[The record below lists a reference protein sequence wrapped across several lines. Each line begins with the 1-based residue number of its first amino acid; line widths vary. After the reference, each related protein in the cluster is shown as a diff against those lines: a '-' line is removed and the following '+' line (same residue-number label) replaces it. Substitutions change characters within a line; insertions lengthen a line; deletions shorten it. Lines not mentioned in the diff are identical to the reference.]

1 MDIKWFNIADYE
13 QKFKPSNFFIGARG
27 IGKTYSAFSY
37 VIEKNEPFIYLRN
50 TDVQL
55 DECCSTFGNPFKRW
69 ARDHGRDIFMKR
81 EKKHAVIYERIGEEV
96 KELGYGWALSAS
108 ADLRG
113 VDLSDAKYCIFDEF
127 IEKRTLSYDQGK
139 NYNHFYETVN
149 RNRELLGE
157 KPFYVILL
165 SNAQMLNN
173 SILVKKGL
181 VSGIENLIKTG
192 QKSFSTKSC
201 FVCLPVSE
209 VSDLK
214 KQSAFYQG
222 MEGTTEYKE
231 AIENKFANDSFYGIK
246 KRPLKEYTPMCMID
260 NIYLYKHKSTSK
272 VYATYTTATNCPE
285 FTSKDNFAI
294 FYRSYGRF
302 LDVMA
307 ATGDLEYENFTI
319 KSELTRILKI

>member
-37 VIEKNEPFIYLRN
+37 VIEKNEPFIYMRN
-50 TDVQL
+50 TMVQL
-55 DECCSTFGNPFKRW
+55 DECCSAFGNPFKKW
-69 ARDHGRDIFMKR
+69 SRDHGRDIYMKK
-81 EKKHAVIYERIGEEV
+81 EKNHAVILENKGEEV
-96 KELGYGWALSAS
+96 VQLGYGGALSAVK
-108 ADLRG
+108 ALRG
-113 VDLSDAKYCIFDEF
+113 VDLSDVKRGVFDEF
-127 IEKRTLSYDQGK
+127 IEKRTLDFNQYSAYDD
-139 NYNHFYETVN
+139 FYETVN
-149 RNRELLGE
+149 HNRDLLGE
-157 KPFYVILL
+157 DPFYMIML
-165 SNAQMLNN
+165 SNAQMLSNP
-173 SILVKKGL
+173 ILVGKKL
-181 VSGIENLIKTG
+181 VTGIEGLIKTG
-192 QKSFSTKSC
+192 QRCFSTESC

-214 KQSAFYQG
+214 KQSAFYKG
-222 MEGTTEYKE
+222 MENTKTYQE

-260 NIYLYKHKSTSK
+260 NIYLYKHKSASK